1 MYRDNIVRDQILQYP
16 REAGCF
22 WLYGIDITLENV
34 KIYFLCID
42 ISVLAFT
49 SVAPPSVSQF
59 PHVSFPL
66 LPLTVARQRSITNV
80 VVVVVKYQFWTTGKS
95 LPLFFEKFSII
106 ITRMSVPSHNFYIV
120 IRPPTEDSSMMDK
133 RERE

>member
-49 SVAPPSVSQF
+49 SVAPSLVFAIPARIFPSPSPPSCTPTIYHKRSNSSQVSIFGQIS
-59 PHVSFPL
+59 PSF
-66 LPLTVARQRSITNV
+66 
-80 VVVVVKYQFWTTGKS
+80 
-95 LPLFFEKFSII
+95 FFFLK
-106 ITRMSVPSHNFYIV
+106 NF
-120 IRPPTEDSSMMDK
+120 R
-133 RERE
+133 

>member
-22 WLYGIDITLENV
+22 WLYGIDITPENV

-49 SVAPPSVSQF
+49 SVAPSLGFAIPARIFPSPSPPSCTPTIYHKRSSSSSQVSILDNREIS
-59 PHVSFPL
+59 PSFFWKIFDNYH
-66 LPLTVARQRSITNV
+66 ADERSIA
-80 VVVVVKYQFWTTGKS
+80 
-95 LPLFFEKFSII
+95 
-106 ITRMSVPSHNFYIV
+106 
-120 IRPPTEDSSMMDK
+120 
-133 RERE
+133 

>member
-22 WLYGIDITLENV
+22 WLYGIDITPENV

-49 SVAPPSVSQF
+49 SVAPSLGFAIPARIF
-59 PHVSFPL
+59 PP
-66 LPLTVARQRSITNV
+66 LPLPVARQRSITN
-80 VVVVVKYQFWTTGKS
+80 VVVVKYQFWTTGKS
-95 LPLFFEKFSII
+95 LPLFF
-106 ITRMSVPSHNFYIV
+106 
-120 IRPPTEDSSMMDK
+120 
-133 RERE
+133 

>member
-22 WLYGIDITLENV
+22 WLYGIDITPENV

-66 LPLTVARQRSITNV
+66 PSPHSCTPTIYHKRSNSSQVSIFG
-80 VVVVVKYQFWTTGKS
+80 QIS
-95 LPLFFEKFSII
+95 PSFFFFLK
-106 ITRMSVPSHNFYIV
+106 NF
-120 IRPPTEDSSMMDK
+120 R
-133 RERE
+133 

>member
-49 SVAPPSVSQF
+49 SVALPSFSQF

-66 LPLTVARQRSITNV
+66 LPLPVARQRSITNV